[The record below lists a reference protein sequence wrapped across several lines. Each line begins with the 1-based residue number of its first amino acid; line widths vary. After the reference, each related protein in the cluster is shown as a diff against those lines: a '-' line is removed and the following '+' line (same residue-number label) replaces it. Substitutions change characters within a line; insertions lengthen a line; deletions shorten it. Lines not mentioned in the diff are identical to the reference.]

1 MVLTKMHLAEILFA
15 TTLALF
21 VVSAGAAQQK
31 KAPAARSEDI
41 PEMLVT
47 PEGFLA
53 IDSPKNWVREEA
65 SVLAFF
71 VPQGTNKQSAPV
83 WIYVSSA
90 PIGSKDDPKDLQEY
104 IAMDIAGFKQ
114 QFKNGVA
121 RAEEPIDLPIA
132 KRKALVY
139 SFESGEV
146 HNSFEQIVYVG
157 EANRVL
163 ILVLSAK
170 TKAAFDKA
178 LVDFRQFVQS
188 YRGSITVTNGD
199 PK

>member
-1 MVLTKMHLAEILFA
+1 MVLTKMRLAEILFA

-21 VVSAGAAQQK
+21 VVSVRAAQQE
-31 KAPAARSEDI
+31 KASAARSEDL

-47 PEGFLA
+47 SEGFLA

-65 SVLAFF
+65 PVLAFF
-71 VPQGTNKQSAPV
+71 IPPGTNKQSAPV

-90 PIGSKDDPKDLQEY
+90 PIGSKGDAKDLQEY
-104 IAMDIAGFKQ
+104 ISTDIAGFKQ

-121 RAEEPIDLPIA
+121 RAEEPIDLPVA

-139 SFESGEV
+139 TFESGEA

-157 EANRVL
+157 EATRVL
-163 ILVLSAK
+163 IFVLSAK
-170 TKAAFDKA
+170 KKEAFDKA
-178 LVDFRQFVQS
+178 LVDFRRVVQS
-188 YRGSITVTNGD
+188 YRGSITVTNQA